1 MVSVD
6 WLLGFGC
13 FGAALAISFFT
24 SMTGVSGAFALVP
37 FQISV
42 LGIAGPVVS
51 STNHLYNLIATPGG
65 ITRYLREGRL
75 AWRLLAILGSGSVPG
90 AVVGAWVRV
99 RYLPEA
105 GQFRLFAGVVLILMG
120 VRLLTGAKR
129 SGLAGPSSARGGV
142 KSGSAQWFAPLDA
155 PHSAVKVPLLVP
167 AAFLI
172 GIAGGA
178 YGIGGAVIIAP
189 ILVSAMGWSF
199 EQIAG
204 ALLGATFLTSLASVA
219 TYQLLA
225 RSSPLAGASPDW
237 SLGLMFGFGGLV
249 GTYLGS
255 RFRNR
260 FSPRVLRFVLA
271 GSVLLV
277 GLRYLWAT

>member
-6 WLLGFGC
+6 WFLGFGC
-13 FGAALAISFFT
+13 FGAALGISFFT

-105 GQFRLFAGVVLILMG
+105 GQFRLFAGVVLLVMG

-129 SGLAGPSSARGGV
+129 PGRAGGRVESGG
-142 KSGSAQWFAPLDA
+142 AQWLAPLDA
-155 PHSAVKVPLLVP
+155 PHSAVQVPLLVP

-178 YGIGGAVIIAP
+178 YGIGGAVMIAP
-189 ILVSAMGWSF
+189 ILVSVMGWSF

-204 ALLGATFLTSLASVA
+204 ALLGATFLTSLASVV
-219 TYQLLA
+219 TYQFLA
-225 RSSPLAGASPDW
+225 RSYPLAGASPDW

-255 RFRNR
+255 RFRKR

-277 GLRYLWAT
+277 GLRYLWAA